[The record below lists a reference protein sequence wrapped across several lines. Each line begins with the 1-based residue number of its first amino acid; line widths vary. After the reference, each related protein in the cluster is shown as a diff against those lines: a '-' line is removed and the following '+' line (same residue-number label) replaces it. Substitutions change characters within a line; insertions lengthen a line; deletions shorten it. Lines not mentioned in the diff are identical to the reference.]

1 MLKRSLVVALAM
13 VATGAFSQTLYS
25 FESGLEG
32 WADLAGA
39 PDITLGLSATGAT
52 DGVQAMSLTWSGGFG
67 WIGTSTTAGAVE
79 GALHNAHTIL
89 MDITVDPDFAGQSNW
104 ANMLVAYNDGSYGWR
119 QTGTS
124 TTIPT
129 AAGLHTVSVDV
140 SAIQAPNESNPWFQ
154 VFIGVNSASAGPRT
168 MYVDNIRAVPEPAS
182 FVALG
187 AGALALL
194 RRRRAR

>member
-1 MLKRSLVVALAM
+1 MKRSLVFALAL
-13 VATGAFSQTLYS
+13 VSTGAFAQTLYS
-25 FESGLEG
+25 FESDLQG
-32 WADLAGA
+32 WADLAGD
-39 PDITLGLSATGAT
+39 PVITLAQSTTGAT
-52 DGVQAMSLTWSGGFG
+52 NGTQAMSITWSGGFG
-67 WIGTSTTAGAVE
+67 WIGTSSTAGAVE
-79 GALHNAHTIL
+79 TALHGANQIL
-89 MDITVDPDFAGQSNW
+89 MDITVDPGFVGQSNW

-140 SAIQAPNESNPWFQ
+140 SAIQAPNLSNPWFQ
-154 VFIGVNSASAGPRT
+154 VFIGVNSANAGPRT

-182 FVALG
+182 FIALG
-187 AGALALL
+187 VGALALL